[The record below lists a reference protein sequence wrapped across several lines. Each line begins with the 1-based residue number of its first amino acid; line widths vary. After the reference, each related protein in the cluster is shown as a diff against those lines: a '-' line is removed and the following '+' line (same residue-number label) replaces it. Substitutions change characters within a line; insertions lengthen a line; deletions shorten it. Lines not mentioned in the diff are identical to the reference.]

1 MNKKRLLKDKL
12 LACLVGFVLSGL
24 AGIILISESDII
36 YNGWADILIMVLK
49 VCSINAFVFGGI
61 GIEAYI
67 IYRKK

>member
-24 AGIILISESDII
+24 AGIILISESNII
-36 YNGWADILIMVLK
+36 FNGWADILIMVLK
-49 VCSINAFVFGGI
+49 VCSINAIVFGGI

-67 IYRKK
+67 IDRKK